1 MGFYLYRF
9 VDEKDRIIY
18 IGRTNDIRRRILK
31 EHFTDNTHLP
41 KECYLETK
49 RIEYVEI
56 TNESEEVAYEAIL
69 INQIRPKYNVQ
80 FKDEGDF
87 NVKIPEFN
95 WDIFEWEYNG
105 QLDWL
110 KKKKMGVINAKDVM
124 VNCMSQSEQQ
134 IALTGIIDVDSRVIM
149 IKQSLTLIAG
159 VSGSGKTDYLLNIAK
174 HNAAKGK
181 RVLFINLKNAVEEL
195 SVRLLSIDSHISLQK
210 IVQRQMTDSEWEKV
224 IKCIENRNSD
234 EILFYNANQNYLEIK
249 NIMSEI
255 MSNSV
260 DLVIIDD
267 IQMIEDEGNRFAKER
282 MDYVLKNIRTIAG
295 QLSVPIIGAYCIPGK
310 EIEKRADRRPLL
322 SDLEYNSLLTYPD
335 NILLLYRDWLYN
347 MESEKK
353 NIEEIFIAKNMIGDT
368 YHAKMIVTGGVCAN
382 FQVDTKSGIPC

>member
-1 MGFYLYRF
+1 MW
-9 VDEKDRIIY
+9 I
-18 IGRTNDIRRRILK
+18 
-31 EHFTDNTHLP
+31 
-41 KECYLETK
+41 K

-181 RVLFINLKNAVEEL
+181 RVLFINFKNAVEEL

-322 SDLEYNSLLTYPD
+322 SDLEYKLTYPD

-382 FQVDTKSGIPC
+382 FQDDTKSGIPC

>member
-1 MGFYLYRF
+1 M
-9 VDEKDRIIY
+9 
-18 IGRTNDIRRRILK
+18 
-31 EHFTDNTHLP
+31 
-41 KECYLETK
+41 K

-95 WDIFEWEYNG
+95 WDIFEWKYNG

-181 RVLFINLKNAVEEL
+181 RVLFINFKNAVEEL

-267 IQMIEDEGNRFAKER
+267 I
-282 MDYVLKNIRTIAG
+282 
-295 QLSVPIIGAYCIPGK
+295 
-310 EIEKRADRRPLL
+310 
-322 SDLEYNSLLTYPD
+322 
-335 NILLLYRDWLYN
+335 
-347 MESEKK
+347 
-353 NIEEIFIAKNMIGDT
+353 
-368 YHAKMIVTGGVCAN
+368 
-382 FQVDTKSGIPC
+382 